1 MLLVTNTTRTLV
13 LEKSAYK
20 DFDFKNL
27 KANAIESLTIR
38 VFKKDKIGNSS
49 VPDRD
54 VTQLDPIIAQLKTL
68 ILIEDT
74 GTTNDYYDDLV
85 FYLK

>member
-54 VTQLDPIIAQLKTL
+54 VTQLDPIIA
-68 ILIEDT
+68 
-74 GTTNDYYDDLV
+74 
-85 FYLK
+85 